1 VAGFESSTDMALM
14 APANLP
20 EPIATRLSQA
30 VRAAVTDA
38 AFRQQI
44 IAQGADPVGSS
55 PAEFAAYWTAE
66 SAKWGDLI
74 RARNIRMPS

>member
-1 VAGFESSTDMALM
+1 
-14 APANLP
+14 
-20 EPIATRLSQA
+20 

-44 IAQGADPVGSS
+44 IAQGADPVGGS

-66 SAKWGDLI
+66 SEKWGGLI
-74 RARNIRMPS
+74 RRRGIRMPG